1 MSARTPQSAPS
12 PAPRQPGES
21 DQRSQRALLPKA
33 RQPGPLRR
41 WLRGPADPPGAPF
54 AAARRRLVVTT
65 VVVVAVVLA
74 ALSVAL
80 FLYNQRTGQE
90 QTIGLLR
97 YYAQS
102 GSATVQG
109 DDGKTHDDDGKDHPI
124 APYTPD
130 SSNTFVVALDAQ
142 GNTISDDDQ
151 IQRIGIPVV
160 VAAQPVLRGER
171 DTATPAVNAN
181 GHTYQLYITRVERD
195 DHLVGAV
202 VAGMSLDQQQ
212 HQTDELL
219 RTLAIINGVALLLT
233 LLSTILLTDRAL
245 RPARL
250 AFIRQR
256 QFATAASH
264 ELKTPLAVIRSEAE
278 LASGLISDGLK
289 ALDGSRASAPGAD
302 QARGYLREALGETQ
316 AATTEV
322 DYMARMVQGML
333 LLARDATDT
342 YAHPWSDV
350 DLRTLLDDVTAKLR
364 PLAERAGL
372 RIEAPAAPT
381 DARQAGQT
389 RQEGQVALVRGD
401 ADMLRQL
408 FFGLLET
415 AMRYTPS
422 GGVIRVALREE
433 RRGRLLGDHRRHVYI
448 SVSDTGVG
456 IAPEHLP
463 HIFEPFY
470 RVVSATR
477 PPHEQRD
484 SQPRAQHGAG
494 LGLAL
499 AQWIVQAHSGV
510 IEAQSAPGSGT
521 TFTVALPLI
530 SG

>member
-1 MSARTPQSAPS
+1 MSTQASSRAPTRAL
-12 PAPRQPGES
+12 APRSPSAEARKSGFS
-21 DQRSQRALLPKA
+21 RHWRRS
-33 RQPGPLRR
+33 
-41 WLRGPADPPGAPF
+41 PADPPGAPF
-54 AAARRRLVVTT
+54 AAARRRLVATT
-65 VVVVAVVLA
+65 VAVVAIVLV
-74 ALSVAL
+74 ALSLAL
-80 FLYNQRTGQE
+80 FLYNQRAGQE
-90 QTIGLLR
+90 QTIALLQ

-102 GSATVQG
+102 GSVAIQG
-109 DDGKTHDDDGKDHPI
+109 DDGVSHDDGGKDNPL

-142 GNTISDDDQ
+142 GNTISDADQ
-151 IQRIGIPVV
+151 IQRLGIPLVA
-160 VAAQPVLRGER
+160 AAQPVLHGQHS
-171 DTATPAVNAN
+171 TITPTVNAH
-181 GHTYQLYITRVERD
+181 GHSYQLYITHVERD

-278 LASGLISDGLK
+278 LASGLIGDGL
-289 ALDGSRASAPGAD
+289 AELERSRASATD
-302 QARGYLREALGETQ
+302 QARGYLREALSETQ
-316 AATTEV
+316 AAASEV

-364 PLAERAGL
+364 PLAERRGL
-372 RIEAPAAPT
+372 RLETPVAPP
-381 DARQAGQT
+381 DGR
-389 RQEGQVALVRGD
+389 QVALVRGD

-408 FFGLLET
+408 FFGLLEN

-422 GGVIRVALREE
+422 GGVIQVALREE
-433 RRGRLLGDHRRHVYI
+433 RRGRLLGDHRRHVYVT
-448 SVSDTGVG
+448 VSDTGVG
-456 IAPEHLP
+456 IAPENLP

-470 RVVSATR
+470 RVVATTR
-477 PPHEQRD
+477 PQQSAQEQ
-484 SQPRAQHGAG
+484 SQHGAG

-499 AQWIVQAHSGV
+499 AQWIVQAHGGV
-510 IEAQSAPGSGT
+510 IEAQSAPGVGT
-521 TFTVALPLI
+521 TFTVALPLA
-530 SG
+530 SS

>member
-1 MSARTPQSAPS
+1 MSTQTSRRASS
-12 PAPRQPGES
+12 PAPGQPNS
-21 DQRSQRALLPKA
+21 PTA
-33 RQPGPLRR
+33 RQASAQTRKPGPLRR

-54 AAARRRLVVTT
+54 AAARRRLVLTT
-65 VVVVAVVLA
+65 VLVVALALGVL
-74 ALSVAL
+74 SGAL
-80 FLYNQRTGQE
+80 FLYNQHAAQE
-90 QTIGLLR
+90 QTIGLLQ
-97 YYAQS
+97 YYAQT
-102 GSATVQG
+102 GSVTLQG
-109 DDGKTHDDDGKDHPI
+109 DDGKSHDDDSKDKPL

-142 GNTISDDDQ
+142 GNTISDADQ
-151 IQRIGIPVV
+151 VQRLGIPV
-160 VAAQPVLRGER
+160 AAAARPVLQGQH
-171 DTATPAVNAN
+171 DTVTPTVKAG
-181 GHTYQLYITRVERD
+181 GHTYQLYITHVTRD

-202 VAGMSLDQQQ
+202 VAGMSLDQQRQ
-212 HQTDELL
+212 QTDELL

-278 LASGLISDGLK
+278 LASGLISDGLT
-289 ALDGSRASAPGAD
+289 ALDGSQANSAGTD

-316 AATTEV
+316 AATSEV

-350 DLRTLLDDVTAKLR
+350 DLLTLLDDVTAKLR
-364 PLAERAGL
+364 PLAEREGL
-372 RIEAPAAPT
+372 RIEAPVAPS
-381 DARQAGQT
+381 DGR
-389 RQEGQVALVRGD
+389 QVALVRGD

-408 FFGLLET
+408 FFGLLEN

-477 PPHEQRD
+477 PQHPPDGEQAK
-484 SQPRAQHGAG
+484 AQHGAG

-499 AQWIVQAHSGV
+499 AQWIVQAHGGV
-510 IEAQSAPGSGT
+510 IEAQSAPGSGA